1 MCGTELV
8 TEYLKISRMSFWLF
22 VFLSKVAA
30 VGNEVTWPWSP
41 NLLVKLCL
49 GWRLSIDGS
58 LKYLRIYL
66 ALKIS
71 NGYISVKENNLHVLM
86 FYILKINIQTR
97 NGLSV
102 TISHWCVCYLLSCTL
117 KKSLCLYC
125 RLTKALMA
133 LIMSQYCS
141 HAVLP
146 CMEEQQWKL

>member
-8 TEYLKISRMSFWLF
+8 TEYLKISTMSFWSF

-30 VGNEVTWPWSP
+30 VGNEVTWLWSP

-71 NGYISVKENNLHVLM
+71 NGYISVKENNLRALM
-86 FYILKINIQTR
+86 FYILKINIQPEM
-97 NGLSV
+97 GYLSQFLTDVFV
-102 TISHWCVCYLLSCTL
+102 TCSPVLSRKACACT
-117 KKSLCLYC
+117 
-125 RLTKALMA
+125 AG
-133 LIMSQYCS
+133 
-141 HAVLP
+141 
-146 CMEEQQWKL
+146 